1 MILRSR
7 CLLSKVI
14 AFFIFRRLLQLRYL
28 QFIQQALGSAKIKV
42 PTIDPATGV
51 ESRTEKDLSNPAI
64 FEIWGVKAE
73 VEPGQIMLI
82 NEEGYPVADMNMQY
96 KIQPT
101 EYKYLPQNLNLDFY
115 EKDKNGNESW
125 MGFIQADANG
135 NLTLSRGTAKFNAEN
150 TYYAE
155 LVLHRGTRAEIWSE
169 KTLIEIA
176 QLYIEKVDPEFSN
189 VKLRWNDYYPAL
201 DEKTI
206 VVRSATD
213 ILEGKVVNCE
223 ILEPKQ
229 STLDGINPSPAY
241 PICNPFEPTDGK
253 VTNGKVKFKL
263 NAIDFAPM
271 IGNDQTTGVNEIKLK
286 FSLQENPSRSIEA
299 TYNVKNNSN
308 TTLKEVLDGEAVF
321 VYDTLDEDN
330 HKGKTAS
337 TVTTDADKKLDFVQ
351 ELLNQIVPR
360 KRSVTNYT
368 LIEEDGIY
376 DDDIVN
382 ALNTLK
388 TNFNISVNTS
398 SQDMNNTFKKLMK
411 DYDKQTDATT
421 WLNRIVEKEVLVGR
435 VERNSR
441 TGTEPKDNLINTN
454 TSGDA
459 GLYELYDNVVKPF
472 INRIIE
478 EAERYAGLRGA
489 PVPTDNW
496 IARTGQGNTASTN
509 PHGPGMSYCYGCK
522 DEVNEFNL
530 TAANCRAESTN
541 TIRNRETD
549 NINGNEY
556 RGNINNTNCV
566 LGTGNNDWAGLTQS
580 EYNLGLAP
588 FTIDYWAGIDC
599 SGLAQ
604 RSVNNG
610 RNVATGLN
618 ITIPLP
624 GNWIRAQDF
633 FTNSRVFY
641 ITLPEDIAV
650 NLQERNRWL
659 GKLRKGDLVRYDG
672 HISIIYSNRPN
683 CGTTTC
689 TYEIIHAYGTPRA
702 DLDNDPT
709 TPMAFTRKVV
719 ITPNNM
725 ETSAGPFPNP
735 TGFGRIK
742 LWD

>member
-1 MILRSR
+1 MSAFLYIYKENDPFPWWFMANTQNGLGKATIEKGFPFDIN
-7 CLLSKVI
+7 SKS
-14 AFFIFRRLLQLRYL
+14 Q
-28 QFIQQALGSAKIKV
+28 
-42 PTIDPATGV
+42 
-51 ESRTEKDLSNPAI
+51 
-64 FEIWGVKAE
+64 
-73 VEPGQIMLI
+73 
-82 NEEGYPVADMNMQY
+82 
-96 KIQPT
+96 
-101 EYKYLPQNLNLDFY
+101 
-115 EKDKNGNESW
+115 
-125 MGFIQADANG
+125 
-135 NLTLSRGTAKFNAEN
+135 
-150 TYYAE
+150 
-155 LVLHRGTRAEIWSE
+155 AEIVLNNGTSVE
-169 KTLIEIA
+169 MRSARVPLEILK
-176 QLYIEKVDPEFSN
+176 LYIEKQDPEFPE
-189 VKLRWNDYYPAL
+189 VKLRWDDYYPAL
-201 DEKTI
+201 GSKTI
-206 VVRSATD
+206 TIKAIESGNKPANGNKIKYERTSPTD
-213 ILEGKVVNCE
+213 AELNQ
-223 ILEPKQ
+223 LQ
-229 STLDGINPSPAY
+229 SPATVELI
-241 PICNPFEPTDGK
+241 PQEAVFTDGK
-253 VTNGKVKFKL
+253 TEFKL
-263 NAIDFAPM
+263 SAENLTPKIN
-271 IGNDQTTGVNEIKLK
+271 NDPTTGIDKIDLK
-286 FSLQENPSRSIEA
+286 FIYTTTGGNTAELPA
-299 TYNVKNNSN
+299 TYNVKNNTN
-308 TTLKEVLDGEAVF
+308 TTLGEVLDGEAVF

-337 TVTTDADKKLDFVQ
+337 TVTTDNDKKLDFVQ
-351 ELLNQIVPR
+351 ELLNQVVPR
-360 KRSVTNYT
+360 KRSITNYT

-382 ALNTLK
+382 ALSTLK
-388 TNFNISVNTS
+388 INFNIRVNIDT
-398 SQDMNNTFKKLMK
+398 QNTNDTFKKLMK

-421 WLNRIVEKEVLVGR
+421 WLNRIIEKELLVGK
-435 VERNSR
+435 VERDSR

-472 INRIIE
+472 INRAIE

-496 IARTGQGNTASTN
+496 IARTGEGNANSTN

-566 LGTGNNDWAGLTQS
+566 LGTGNNDWAGLTQN

-588 FTIDYWAGIDC
+588 FSIDYWAGIDC

-633 FTNSRVFY
+633 FTDSRVFY
-641 ITLPEDIAV
+641 IVLPEDTPTNI
-650 NLQERNRWL
+650 QERNRRL
-659 GKLRKGDLVRYDG
+659 SKLRKGDLVRYDG
-672 HISIIYSNRPN
+672 HISIVYSNRPN

-689 TYEIIHAYGTPRA
+689 NYEIIHAFSWECSNVNSNTCRRYPW
-702 DLDNDPT
+702 
-709 TPMAFTRKVV
+709 FRKVGV
-719 ITPNNM
+719 TTNGHPGL
-725 ETSAGPFPNP
+725 SAP